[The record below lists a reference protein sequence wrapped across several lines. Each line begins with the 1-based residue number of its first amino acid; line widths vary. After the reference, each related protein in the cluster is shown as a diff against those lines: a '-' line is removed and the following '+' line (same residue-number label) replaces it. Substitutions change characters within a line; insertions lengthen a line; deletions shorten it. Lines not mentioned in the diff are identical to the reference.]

1 MTAADPVLGEI
12 MTTVALGHTGQAAE
26 ARAALD
32 RLWQR
37 IILTGD
43 AFHRCTLAHQLAD
56 LQPDEEAELYW
67 DEQALAAAG
76 ELTDQR
82 LQRVD
87 PGLTVAGF
95 LPSLQLNL
103 ADVHRRLGHTDRA
116 RTHLAIA
123 TALVPALAEDAYG
136 NVIRTGIDHV
146 QHALNAGSTAR
157 LATHPSVRHG
167 GDEE

>member
-12 MTTVALGHTGQAAE
+12 MTAVALGHTGQAAE

-37 IILTGD
+37 IFLTGD

-116 RTHLAIA
+116 RTHLAKA
-123 TALVPALAEDAYG
+123 TELLPIVAEDSYG
-136 NVIRTGIDHV
+136 SLVRAGIEHV
-146 QHALNAGSTAR
+146 RHALTAGSTAR
-157 LATHPSVRHG
+157 LATHPSARH
-167 GDEE
+167 